1 MIISVAHCGTM
12 VYMGLF
18 LINKTSGASCK
29 SASLPILRAK
39 AMQNSKVEKPEFD
52 GSKDIAYLEGTKE
65 TTTLAG
71 AWVLIALVACG
82 LVITFIVQVM

>member
-1 MIISVAHCGTM
+1 M

-18 LINKTSGASCK
+18 LNQQDKRSELQERIA
-29 SASLPILRAK
+29 ADLRAK

-65 TTTLAG
+65 TTTLG
-71 AWVLIALVACG
+71 WAWVLIALVACG